1 MLLSPTKTT
10 FYRAALALFALSM
23 STASVAEDKGAF
35 FGKKAAGKWII
46 GGKVSN
52 IDLNDSF
59 VDDSSGAGI
68 VLGYE
73 FAKNVGT
80 GKASFEIEYI
90 AGEEENINSSN
101 IGRYEVTQLNAFF
114 TYRSAGNV
122 FYKLKGG
129 LEYSEIEL
137 SAGNFRQS
145 DFGDLE
151 EASLAGGIGIGYRF
165 NEHGLIELEYTK
177 GSSDAD
183 IATVSLNGLLT
194 F

>member
-1 MLLSPTKTT
+1 MLLSQTKTT
-10 FYRAALALFALSM
+10 CYRAALTLFVLCM
-23 STASVAEDKGAF
+23 STASFAEEGGAF

-52 IDLNDSF
+52 IDLNESF
-59 VDDSSGAGI
+59 VDDSSGTGI

-73 FAKNVGT
+73 FAKSVGT
-80 GKASFEIEYI
+80 GKSSFEIEYI
-90 AGEEENINSSN
+90 AGEEENINSSS
-101 IGRYEVTQLNAFF
+101 IFSYEVTQLNAFF

-129 LEYSEIEL
+129 LEYSEIDVRGG
-137 SAGNFRQS
+137 SFSQN
-145 DFGDLE
+145 DFEDT
-151 EASLAGGIGIGYRF
+151 SLAGGIGIGYRF
-165 NEHGLIELEYTK
+165 NEYGLIELEYTK